1 MKFSWR
7 IIKKYNQLP
16 VLWEKYNN
24 DIFQKIGFKLKTPPV
39 FTYIKLPSVA
49 ALCIGLSDGTNV
61 ICLRKSKIKSH
72 NFLKVILLHEMTH
85 QYQFENGLPMNH
97 DELFYSIAKKIK
109 SATGIDINCEEI
121 E

>member
-7 IIKKYNQLP
+7 KIKKYNQLP
-16 VLWEKYNN
+16 VFWEKINN
-24 DIFQKIGFKLKTPPV
+24 DIFQKIGIPIKNIPV

-49 ALCIGLSDGTNV
+49 ALCVGLSNGTNV

-72 NFLKVILLHEMTH
+72 NYLKMILMHEMVH

-97 DELFYSIAKKIK
+97 DETFYSIAEKIK
-109 SATGIDINCEEI
+109 NKTGIDINCEEK
-121 E
+121 